1 MPITET
7 VDRVSVRSKIPV
19 GVREVP
25 SGLDEIEANRHKR
38 VQEKLESRPRQ
49 LTKLLANG
57 TDKQDFDPY
66 MVIKGLNPYDSE
78 VEIQSMMKNKD
89 YLENLKLEYYL
100 DHPHIETNA
109 EFVNYLNSQDY

>member
-7 VDRVSVRSKIPV
+7 LDRVSIRHKIPA

-25 SGLDEIEANRHKR
+25 SRLDEIEAKRHER
-38 VQEKLESRPRQ
+38 VQERLESRRRQ
-49 LTKLLANG
+49 LTRLLAKG
-57 TDKQDFDPY
+57 TDKEDFDPY

-78 VEIQSMMKNKD
+78 EEIQSMMKNKD

-100 DHPHIETNA
+100 DHPRLTTNA
-109 EFVNYLNSQDY
+109 AFVNYLNDQDY